1 MRFYNFIYVE
11 FILSSLGI
19 EITLY
24 NDDIDFVKLIS
35 VEINLLLNLGQSFFM
50 IENNSMRRKTF
61 LVYLIYDSN
70 GDD

>member
-24 NDDIDFVKLIS
+24 NDDIAFVKLIS